1 MTCVLMFL
9 GHKKNTFREQ
19 FSRTMSL
26 QLTGCLVKENYVGP
40 TTEERLPYNPVPTG
54 IRPGPALYAVLCI
67 SSLRPAFD
75 FFYKKEALLAA
86 VHL

>member
-1 MTCVLMFL
+1 M
-9 GHKKNTFREQ
+9 
-19 FSRTMSL
+19 
-26 QLTGCLVKENYVGP
+26 KENYVGP